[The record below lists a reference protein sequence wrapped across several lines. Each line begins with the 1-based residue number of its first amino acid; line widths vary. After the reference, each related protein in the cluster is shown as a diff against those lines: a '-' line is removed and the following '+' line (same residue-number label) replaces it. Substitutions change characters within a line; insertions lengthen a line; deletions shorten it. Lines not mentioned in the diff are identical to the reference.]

1 MRRRLDLHAARVK
14 IHGFSGAELPMATVE
29 LTKDNFEDVVTK
41 NDMVIVDFW
50 ASWCGPCKS
59 FAPVFDAASEKHK
72 DIVFAKVDADAQQEL
87 AGSFSIRSI
96 PFVMLFR
103 EKVVLFAQ
111 AGALPAEGLES
122 VIRQAREL
130 DMAQVHKEIAE
141 QQAQQQ
147 E

>member
-1 MRRRLDLHAARVK
+1 
-14 IHGFSGAELPMATVE
+14 MATVE
-29 LTKDNFEDVVTK
+29 LTKDNFEDVVTR
-41 NDMVIVDFW
+41 NDMVIVAFW

-59 FAPVFDAASEKHK
+59 FAPVFEAASEKHA
-72 DIVFAKVDADAQQEL
+72 DIVFAKVNADNEQEL

-111 AGALPAEGLES
+111 PGALPAEGLES

-130 DMAQVHKEIAE
+130 DMAQVHKEIAG
-141 QQAQQQ
+141 QQGQQREKPVPHRGGANLSYVARPQ
-147 E
+147 EG

>member
-1 MRRRLDLHAARVK
+1 
-14 IHGFSGAELPMATVE
+14 MATVE

-141 QQAQQQ
+141 QQEKQQ
-147 E
+147 

>member
-1 MRRRLDLHAARVK
+1 
-14 IHGFSGAELPMATVE
+14 MATVE
-29 LTKDNFEDVVTK
+29 LTRENFEETVTG
-41 NDMVIVDFW
+41 NDMVIIDFW

-96 PFVMLFR
+96 PFVMFFR
-103 EKVVLFAQ
+103 EKVVLYAQ

-122 VIRQAREL
+122 VIRQARAL

-141 QQAQQQ
+141 QQAQQR